1 MNAGKQPYNGD
12 DIKNTSMIS
21 SEELTDYESSNNIDE
36 SEIIQEQLKTE
47 RIRRRNRIILFL
59 ILTAIIIFVI
69 VDSLTNKY
77 ISRALHELYNYVD
90 CNPVAGAFAL
100 TFAVCI
106 ATLIFIPGALLTIG
120 CGVVYGMTSG
130 LGKGVAI
137 GTAVVF
143 VGASIGSILS
153 FIIGRYL
160 LQDCVGNW
168 LNRYSLF
175 KAVDKT
181 MKDKGL
187 RIFLLL
193 RLSPIIPY
201 NALNY
206 MAGATAV
213 TFHAYTL
220 ALIGLL
226 PGTALYV
233 FVGASAGSEMEE
245 DDGSD
250 NVKRGARIASIGK
263 KLLK

>member
-1 MNAGKQPYNGD
+1 M
-12 DIKNTSMIS
+12 
-21 SEELTDYESSNNIDE
+21 
-36 SEIIQEQLKTE
+36 
-47 RIRRRNRIILFL
+47 
-59 ILTAIIIFVI
+59 
-69 VDSLTNKY
+69 
-77 ISRALHELYNYVD
+77 
-90 CNPVAGAFAL
+90 
-100 TFAVCI
+100 
-106 ATLIFIPGALLTIG
+106 
-120 CGVVYGMTSG
+120 
-130 LGKGVAI
+130 
-137 GTAVVF
+137 
-143 VGASIGSILS
+143 
-153 FIIGRYL
+153 